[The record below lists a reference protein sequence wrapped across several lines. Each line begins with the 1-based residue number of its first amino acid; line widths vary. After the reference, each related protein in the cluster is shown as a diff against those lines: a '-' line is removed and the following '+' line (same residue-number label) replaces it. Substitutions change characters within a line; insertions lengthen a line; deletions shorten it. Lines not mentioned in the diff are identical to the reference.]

1 MKTAGLIMLAIFA
14 LPFLTFLFLAGLYLG
29 SQFGYFSGQT
39 DALNGKWKYKQV
51 IGVSTNYTEIK

>member
-1 MKTAGLIMLAIFA
+1 MKAAGLIMLAIFV
-14 LPFLTFLFLAGLYLG
+14 LLLLTFLAGLYLG